1 MKILLSL
8 VYHSV
13 MNRKLTAAL
22 TMLSIALSVALLVG
36 VETVR
41 VGARDSFANT
51 ISQTDLIVGARG
63 SSLQLL
69 LYAVFHMGTA
79 ANDITYETY
88 EKFKNHP
95 AVAWTIPLS
104 FGDSHRGYRVVGT
117 TVDFYSRYR
126 YSRDRQIQFAVG
138 RVPDGVFDLALG
150 SDVARVLS
158 YKIGDAII
166 VTHGIEEGRGFL
178 QHEDRPF
185 VVVGILGKTNTPIDR
200 SMYVTL
206 EGIEAMH
213 LDWGDGAPP
222 MPGEE
227 TPVSKIQKADLHAK
241 QISAFLL
248 RAKSRIDTLKLQRE
262 LSNFQGEP
270 LQAIIPGV
278 ALSELWQTIGYA
290 EDALVVVSVLVTVVG
305 LLGMVVSLYTSLN
318 ERRREMSVLR
328 AIGAGPLQIVLLLV
342 LESALLA
349 CAGAS
354 LGVALVYS
362 TLFAARPVIGNHFG
376 LYLSIQSPTEAG
388 YAYLG
393 SVIVLGT
400 LIGFLPAIKAYRNSL
415 ADGLSIRL

>member
-1 MKILLSL
+1 MTLLSL

-36 VETVR
+36 VENVR

-79 ANDITYETY
+79 ANDLSYQTY
-88 EKFKNHP
+88 EKFKDHP

-117 TVDFYSRYR
+117 DANFYSRYR
-126 YSRDRQIQFAVG
+126 YRRDRQIQFSAG
-138 RVPDGVFDLALG
+138 RMPDDVFELALG
-150 SDVARVLS
+150 WDAARLLK
-158 YKIGDAII
+158 YKIGDAVI
-166 VTHGIEEGRGFL
+166 VTHGIEEGKGLL
-178 QHEDRPF
+178 QHADRPF
-185 VVVGILGKTNTPIDR
+185 VVTGILGRTNTPIDR
-200 SMYVTL
+200 SIYVTL

-213 LDWGDGAPP
+213 LDWGDGGPP

-227 TPVSKIQKADLHAK
+227 TPVSKIKKADLHVK
-241 QISAFLL
+241 QISAFFL
-248 RAKSRIDTLKLQRE
+248 RAKSRIDTLQLQRE
-262 LSNFQGEP
+262 LSSFQGEP

-290 EDALVVVSVLVTVVG
+290 EDALVVVSILVMIVG
-305 LLGMVVSLYTSLN
+305 LLGMLVSLYTSLN

-342 LESALLA
+342 LEAALLA
-349 CAGAS
+349 CAGA
-354 LGVALVYS
+354 LVGVAIVYS
-362 TLFAARPVIGNHFG
+362 ALFAARPVIESHFG
-376 LYLSIQSPTEAG
+376 LYLSIQPPREAG
-388 YAYLG
+388 YAYLA
-393 SVIVLGT
+393 SVVVLGT
-400 LIGFLPAIKAYRNSL
+400 MIGFLPAMKAYRNSL
-415 ADGLSIRL
+415 ADGLSIRV

>member
-1 MKILLSL
+1 MTLLSL

-13 MNRKLTAAL
+13 MSRKLTAML

-36 VETVR
+36 VENVR

-79 ANDITYETY
+79 ANDISYETY

-117 TVDFYSRYR
+117 TADFYSQYRYR
-126 YSRDRQIQFAVG
+126 RDRQIQFVAG
-138 RVPDGVFDLALG
+138 HAPDDLFDLALG
-150 SDVARVLS
+150 WDVARLLK

-166 VTHGIEEGRGFL
+166 VTHGIEEGKGLL
-178 QHEDRPF
+178 QHADRPF
-185 VVVGILGKTNTPIDR
+185 AVAGILGRTNTPIDR
-200 SMYVTL
+200 SIYVTL

-213 LDWGDGAPP
+213 LDWADGGPP

-227 TPVSKIQKADLHAK
+227 TPVSKIKKADLHVK

-248 RAKSRIDTLKLQRE
+248 RAKSRIDTLQLQRE
-262 LSNFQGEP
+262 LSSFQGEP

-290 EDALVVVSVLVTVVG
+290 EDALVVVSILVMIVG
-305 LLGMVVSLYTSLN
+305 LLGMLVSLYTSLN

-349 CAGAS
+349 CAGAL
-354 LGVALVYS
+354 LGVAIVYS
-362 TLFAARPVIGNHFG
+362 ALFVARPVIESRFG
-376 LYLSIQSPTEAG
+376 LYLSIQPPTEAG
-388 YAYLG
+388 YMYLA
-393 SVIVLGT
+393 SVVVLGT
-400 LIGFLPAIKAYRNSL
+400 MIGFLPAMKAYRNSL

>member
-1 MKILLSL
+1 MMTLLSL

-13 MNRKLTAAL
+13 MNRRLTAML

-36 VETVR
+36 VENVR
-41 VGARDSFANT
+41 MGARDSFANT

-79 ANDITYETY
+79 ANDISYETY
-88 EKFKNHP
+88 EAFKNHP

-104 FGDSHRGYRVVGT
+104 FGDSHRGFRVVGT
-117 TVDFYSRYR
+117 TADFYSRYR
-126 YSRDRQIQFAVG
+126 FRRDRQIQFDVG
-138 RVPDGVFDLALG
+138 RVPNDIFDLALG
-150 SDVARVLS
+150 WNVARLLK
-158 YKIGDAII
+158 YKIGDAVI
-166 VTHGIEEGRGFL
+166 VTHGEEGKGLL
-178 QHEDRPF
+178 QHADRPF
-185 VVVGILGKTNTPIDR
+185 VVKGILGRTNTPIDR
-200 SMYVTL
+200 SIYVTL
-206 EGIEAMH
+206 EGVEAMH
-213 LDWGDGAPP
+213 LDWGDGGPP

-227 TPVSKIQKADLHAK
+227 TPVSQIKKADLHVK

-248 RAKSRIDTLKLQRE
+248 GAKSRIDTLQLQRE
-262 LSNFQGEP
+262 LSSFQGEP

-290 EDALVVVSVLVTVVG
+290 EDALVVVSILVMIVG
-305 LLGMVVSLYTSLN
+305 LLGMLVSLYSSLN

-349 CAGAS
+349 CAGA
-354 LGVALVYS
+354 LVGVAIVYS
-362 TLFAARPVIGNHFG
+362 ALFAARPVIESHFG
-376 LYLSIQSPTEAG
+376 LYLFIQPPTKAG
-388 YAYLG
+388 YAYLA

-400 LIGFLPAIKAYRNSL
+400 MIGFLPAMKAYRNSL
-415 ADGLSIRL
+415 ADGLSVRL